1 MIGPAA
7 AALFTAS
14 NVPSDNVLATMRA
27 QIRRATAAR
36 GWPADAQRAAAEL
49 ADNADDGEELRA
61 LADWLA
67 GQPYPAAERIAS
79 IATAAAG
86 AGAYRETL
94 GSLARAGVEGAL
106 EDAGTVAGGVR
117 AVGGAV
123 AGVAGAARRNPGIAL
138 LALAAAAGLALAARR

>member
-1 MIGPAA
+1 MIGPAIA
-7 AALFTAS
+7 VWYTAQ
-14 NVPSDNVLATMRA
+14 NLPSDTTLRTMRA

-49 ADNADDGEELRA
+49 ADGADDGEELRA

-86 AGAYRETL
+86 AGTYREGL
-94 GSLARAGVEGAL
+94 ASLTAAGVEGAL
-106 EDAGTVAGGVR
+106 DDAGAVAGGVR

-123 AGVAGAARRNPGIAL
+123 SSVAGAARRNPAIVL